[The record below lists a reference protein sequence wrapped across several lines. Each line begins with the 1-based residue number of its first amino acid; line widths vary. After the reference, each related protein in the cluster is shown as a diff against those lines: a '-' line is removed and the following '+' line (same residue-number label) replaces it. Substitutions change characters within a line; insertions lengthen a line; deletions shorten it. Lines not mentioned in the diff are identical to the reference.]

1 VREEGEEALQ
11 DMTVRKQEVDSAE
24 EEVEVL
30 GTA

>member
-11 DMTVRKQEVDSAE
+11 DMKVRKQEVDSAE
-24 EEVEVL
+24 EEEEVL